1 MNDVSVTEGDAGTTT
16 ATFNVSLSS
25 ASAKAVTLDWA
36 TSPGS
41 ATAGTDYVTASGNR
55 TIAAGATATTI
66 AITVNGDVLD
76 EVNEDFNLTLSNP
89 GNATISDGSGVGTIT
104 DDDLPPTLSVNDV
117 SVTEGDTGTTT
128 ATFNVSL
135 SSASAKAVTL
145 DWATS
150 PGSATAGTDYVTA
163 SGNRTIAAGAT
174 ATTIAI
180 TVNGDVLDEVNE
192 YFNLTLS
199 NPGNATISDG
209 SGVGT
214 ITDDDLPPTLSVND
228 VSVTEGDTGTT
239 TATFN
244 VSLSSA
250 SSKTVTVDWG
260 TVDDSAIQPSD
271 YTATSGTLTFVAGDT
286 TEAVLVTVNGDVLD
300 EVNESF
306 NLTLSNPGNATIS
319 DGSGVGT
326 ITDDDPLP
334 SLAIAD
340 ASLPEGN
347 VGTAN
352 AQFDVTLSTAS
363 AKTVTVDWATAD
375 DSAIQPSDYTATSG
389 TLTFAAGD
397 TTGSILVPVS
407 GDGIA
412 ELDESFLVSL
422 SAPSNAGLADA
433 EGVGTIVDDEL
444 LPVIDID
451 EPTVA
456 EGQSGTAPV
465 SFSVTLSHPAAWP
478 VTVDWS
484 TSGGTAAGGS
494 DYVDASGTVTFA
506 ALDTSETV
514 QVTLNGDGTYE
525 RDETVALDLSN
536 ATGAPIGDAQGIAT
550 ITNDDAEP
558 IVSIA
563 NASLAEGN
571 VGTSDLEFVV
581 SLSAASGVDASI
593 DFATADGTATGGS
606 DYVAATGS
614 LTIPAGETTGVVD
627 VAVKGDLA
635 YEGNES
641 LSVSLST
648 PTDAVIGDAVAQGT
662 ITNDDKAPTTAT
674 LRTVKKPRTL
684 LAKGILEPAKSGDRV
699 TATLFRK
706 RNGRFVRVAA
716 KRVPVRSFRD
726 RDGDGK
732 TDASY
737 TATFLRPKAGGT
749 YRILVRFKGNSTEK
763 PCKRAKL
770 FKLRR
775 A

>member
-1 MNDVSVTEGDAGTTT
+1 VTITEGDTGTTT
-16 ATFNVSLSS
+16 ATFNVTLSATS
-25 ASAKAVTLDWA
+25 GKTVTFDWA
-36 TSPGS
+36 TSAGS
-41 ATAGTDYVTASGNR
+41 ATAGTDYVTASSSR
-55 TIAAGATATTI
+55 TIAAGATTATVG
-66 AITVNGDVLD
+66 ITVNGDVLD
-76 EVNEDFNLTLSNP
+76 EVNESFNITLSNP

-117 SVTEGDTGTTT
+117 TLAEGDTGTTT
-128 ATFNVSL
+128 ATFNVTL
-135 SSASAKAVTL
+135 SAASAKAVTL
-145 DWATS
+145 DWTTVD
-150 PGSATAGTDYVTA
+150 GSAVQPADFTAD
-163 SGNRTIAAGAT
+163 
-174 ATTIAI
+174 
-180 TVNGDVLDEVNE
+180 
-192 YFNLTLS
+192 
-199 NPGNATISDG
+199 
-209 SGVGT
+209 
-214 ITDDDLPPTLSVND
+214 
-228 VSVTEGDTGTT
+228 
-239 TATFN
+239 
-244 VSLSSA
+244 
-250 SSKTVTVDWG
+250 
-260 TVDDSAIQPSD
+260 
-271 YTATSGTLTFVAGDT
+271 SGTLTFVAGDT
-286 TEAVLVTVNGDVLD
+286 TEAVPVTVNGDVLD

-306 NLTLSNPGNATIS
+306 NITLSNPGNATIS

-334 SLAIAD
+334 VLVIAD

-352 AQFDVTLSTAS
+352 AQFDVTLSAAS
-363 AKTVTVDWATAD
+363 SKTVTVDWATVD
-375 DSAIQPSDYTATSG
+375 DSAFQPSDYTATSG
-389 TLTFAAGD
+389 TLTFVAGD
-397 TTGSILVPVS
+397 TSGSILVPVN

-422 SAPSNAGLADA
+422 SGPSNADLADT

-456 EGQSGTAPV
+456 EGQSGTGPV
-465 SFSVTLSHPAAWP
+465 SFSVTLSHPAGWP

-484 TSGGTAAGGS
+484 TSDGTAAGGS
-494 DYVDASGTVTFA
+494 DYVDESGTVTFPA
-506 ALDTSETV
+506 NDTSKTV
-514 QVTLNGDGTYE
+514 EVTLNGDGTYE

-536 ATGAPIGDAQGIAT
+536 ATGAPIGDVQGIAT
-550 ITNDDAEP
+550 ITNDDDEP
-558 IVSIA
+558 TV
-563 NASLAEGN
+563 SLANGSVTEGN
-571 VGTSDLEFVV
+571 AGTSHLEFVV
-581 SLSAASGVDASI
+581 SLSAVSGVDASI

-614 LTIPAGETTGVVD
+614 LSIPAGETTGVVD

-732 TDASY
+732 TDGSY

-763 PCKRAKL
+763 PCKRVKL